1 MSDINEPLFEE
12 STVNIETLPELLTP
26 KQAGDYLGVTP
37 QSVRNYEKNGHISS
51 IRVGHRNGGERRFHK
66 ADIVAFKESILYPNG
81 RESPKVLYSSEIEYC
96 NKLMAIAQR
105 HYEAA
110 GSWKSIIDKILMV
123 IDQRITKCLEN
134 GDTDA
139 VLEFA
144 SKQAHLFNYW
154 SLTYDRAIKWE
165 TESTGLKQFI
175 DVNTAAN
182 TLTSRGYII
191 IDPTQTNDSN

>member
-1 MSDINEPLFEE
+1 
-12 STVNIETLPELLTP
+12 
-26 KQAGDYLGVTP
+26 
-37 QSVRNYEKNGHISS
+37 
-51 IRVGHRNGGERRFHK
+51 
-66 ADIVAFKESILYPNG
+66 
-81 RESPKVLYSSEIEYC
+81 
-96 NKLMAIAQR
+96 MAIAQR

-191 IDPTQTNDSN
+191 IDPTQTNDTN